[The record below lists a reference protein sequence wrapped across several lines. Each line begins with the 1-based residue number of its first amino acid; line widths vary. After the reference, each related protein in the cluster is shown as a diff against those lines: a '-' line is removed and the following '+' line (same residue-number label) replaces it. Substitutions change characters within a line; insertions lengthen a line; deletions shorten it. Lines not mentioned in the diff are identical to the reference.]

1 MPNDTVSPPYFVAW
15 ELTLR
20 SNALCL
26 HADNGSGTAAS
37 TAGELSALEALAVVD
52 DLAESGVPLVG
63 LTGGEP
69 LLRSDWRR
77 IASRAVRRGIAVSL
91 ATDGWLVGEEIAG
104 ELAAAGVQSVTVALD
119 SHLPAVHDRL
129 HQQPG
134 LHAAAEAAIRRLAA
148 RGLRTVVSFTPTAF
162 NWDHAEGVVER
173 AAALGARAVALSEYV
188 PAGRALSPLHAA
200 SSGQHRMVAAA
211 WGALRAAWRGR
222 LNLLGPELW
231 ATLGGALEVGTACAA
246 ARRLARIRPDGTV
259 TPCPFLETPMGS
271 LREESFG
278 TIWERALG
286 GPSPYRATPEALL
299 PCGACRWQT
308 GEVARGY
315 AAAGAAWACAP
326 SPP

>member
-1 MPNDTVSPPYFVAW
+1 MPNDAVPPPYFVAW

-26 HADNGSGTAAS
+26 HADNGSGPAAS
-37 TAGELSALEALAVVD
+37 TAGELSPLEALAVVD
-52 DLAESGVPLVG
+52 DLAEFGVPLLG

-69 LLRSDWRR
+69 LLRPDWRR
-77 IASRAVRRGIAVSL
+77 IASRAARRGIAVSL
-91 ATDGWLVGEEIAG
+91 ATDGWLVDEEIAG
-104 ELAAAGVQSVTVALD
+104 ELVASGVQSVTVGLD

-129 HQQPG
+129 HQRPG

-148 RGLRTVVSFTPTAF
+148 HGLRTVVSFTPTAL
-162 NWDHAEGVVER
+162 NWEHAEAVVER

-200 SSGQHRMVAAA
+200 SSGQRRAVAAA
-211 WGALRAAWRGR
+211 WEALRAAWRGR

-231 ATLGGALEVGTACAA
+231 ATLGGALDAGAACAA
-246 ARRLARIRPDGTV
+246 ARRLARIRPDGTI

-278 TIWERALG
+278 AIWERALAE
-286 GPSPYRATPEALL
+286 PSPYRGTPEALL
-299 PCGACRWQT
+299 RCGACRWRT
-308 GEVARGY
+308 GEVASGY
-315 AAAGAAWACAP
+315 AAAGAAWAGAP